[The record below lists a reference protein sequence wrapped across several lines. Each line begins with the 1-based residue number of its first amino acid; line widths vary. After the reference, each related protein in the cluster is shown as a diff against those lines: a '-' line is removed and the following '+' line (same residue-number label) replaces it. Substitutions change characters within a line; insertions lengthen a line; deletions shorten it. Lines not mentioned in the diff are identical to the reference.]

1 MSADVAVEP
10 MAASEI
16 SDRYETLRGAVLG
29 AGLPL
34 EVRSGLALFLRRG
47 MWGWAQAVAIPS
59 TARRPTCSP
68 VATGAAQGEQRTV
81 IHLLA
86 ALAVRSN
93 QWRPYERIAQSRVA
107 SPGA

>member
-1 MSADVAVEP
+1 MSDGVAVEP

-16 SDRYETLRGAVLG
+16 GDQYETLRGAALG

-34 EVRSGLALFLRRG
+34 EARGGLALFLRRG
-47 MWGWAQAVAIPS
+47 MWGWARAMAIPS
-59 TARRPTCSP
+59 TAPRPTCAP
-68 VATGAAQGEQRTV
+68 VATSTAQGEQRTV

-86 ALAVRSN
+86 AMAVRSN
-93 QWRPYERIAQSRVA
+93 NRRPHERIAQSRVA